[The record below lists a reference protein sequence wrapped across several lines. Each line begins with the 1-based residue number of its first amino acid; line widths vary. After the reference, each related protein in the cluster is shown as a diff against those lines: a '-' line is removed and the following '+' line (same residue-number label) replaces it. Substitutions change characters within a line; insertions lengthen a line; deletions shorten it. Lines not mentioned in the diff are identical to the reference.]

1 MSSTYLKFR
10 GICVLSRNISVLL
23 ETVHDLEKM
32 IEVYQHP
39 HDSTILHRKVNCVND
54 MWYIGQELM

>member
-10 GICVLSRNISVLL
+10 GICVLSININVLF

-39 HDSTILHRKVNCVND
+39 HES
-54 MWYIGQELM
+54 ELCE